1 MSDITRIV
9 FTGGISGGHTFPLVA
24 VARALRKK
32 FSLASSVGGRETEFL
47 FIGSQ
52 GSFENDAMVQ
62 ENIPTKYVLTGK
74 WRRYFSLWNIVD
86 PFKIP
91 IGFIQALW
99 YLLIFMPDAVFS
111 KGGSA
116 SVPVVLAAWV
126 YRIPVLI
133 HDSDAVAG
141 RANRFL
147 ARFVSRIAIA
157 YPGAHNFFP
166 IEKTILTGNPIREE
180 LLLGESDRFV
190 KQFGLSLEKP
200 ILLVLGGS
208 QGAQTLNVAVLRI
221 LPQLLEKNIQVVHQT
236 GNKNYENVVSSV
248 EAYGLKIGESGYVPK
263 AFLSVLELAD
273 VLKVATLVL
282 SRAGAGSIAELAA
295 LKKASILVPLLGAA
309 NDEQRMNA
317 YDVAALGGA
326 LVLEDT
332 NLGEHIL
339 LEKIQE
345 LLSQP
350 ELMRSMGEK
359 LFPFYHPDA
368 ADAIASGLYDLIEN
382 K

>member
-1 MSDITRIV
+1 MGNISRIV
-9 FTGGISGGHTFPLVA
+9 LTGGVSGGHTFPLVA

-32 FSLASSVGGRETEFL
+32 LSNNVEFL
-47 FIGSQ
+47 FIGSE
-52 GSFENDAMVQ
+52 GSFENDAMKQ
-62 ENIPTKYVLTGK
+62 ENIPMKHVLTGK
-74 WRRYFSLWNIVD
+74 WRRYFSLQNIID
-86 PFKIP
+86 PFKVP
-91 IGFIQALW
+91 IGFVQALW
-99 YLLIFMPDAVFS
+99 QLFVFMPDAVFS

-147 ARFVSRIAIA
+147 ARFASRIAIA
-157 YPGAHNFFP
+157 YPSAHNFFP
-166 IEKTILTGNPIREE
+166 ANKTVLTGNPIREE
-180 LLLGESDRFV
+180 LLSGESERFT

-200 ILLVLGGS
+200 IILVLGGS
-208 QGAQTLNVAVLRI
+208 QGAQTLNAAILRI
-221 LPQLLEKNIQVVHQT
+221 LPSLLEKNIQIVHQT
-236 GNKNYENVVSSV
+236 GKKNHESIVSSV
-248 EAYGLKIGESGYVPK
+248 EAYGVKIGESGYVPR

-273 VLKVATLVL
+273 ALRVATLVI

-295 LKKASILVPLLGAA
+295 TKKAAILVPLLEAA

-326 LVLEDT
+326 LVLEET

-339 LEKIQE
+339 LEEIQE
-345 LLSQP
+345 LLSHP
-350 ELMRSMGEK
+350 EVRQSMGEK
-359 LFPFYHPDA
+359 LSSFYHPDA
-368 ADAIASGLYDLIEN
+368 ADTIASGVYDLIIN
-382 K
+382 H